1 MQNRCSVKNNMHPAQ
16 LFRRMHKR
24 SEKMKCLSY
33 GAIITTDKRKDD
45 ELFSIENACAG
56 CLYQAGKLSTNDV
69 LISVI
74 NNELSETEK
83 RIIEMYWFRNM
94 SVKHISAVS
103 GISVTSIRRALNRA
117 VKKIESFM
125 KYIVL
130 YNEMLDPEKELPETI
145 EVCITVKNNGKE
157 LKAG

>member
-1 MQNRCSVKNNMHPAQ
+1 
-16 LFRRMHKR
+16 
-24 SEKMKCLSY
+24 MKCLSY
-33 GAIITTDKRKDD
+33 GTIITTDKREDD
-45 ELFSIENACAG
+45 ELFSMENACAG

-83 RIIEMYWFRNM
+83 RIVELHWFKNM

-117 VKKIESFM
+117 HKKIESFM

-130 YNEMLDPEKELPETI
+130 YNEMLDPKKELPRAFDVSI
-145 EVCITVKNNGKE
+145 SIKNNGKE
-157 LKAG
+157 LRAG